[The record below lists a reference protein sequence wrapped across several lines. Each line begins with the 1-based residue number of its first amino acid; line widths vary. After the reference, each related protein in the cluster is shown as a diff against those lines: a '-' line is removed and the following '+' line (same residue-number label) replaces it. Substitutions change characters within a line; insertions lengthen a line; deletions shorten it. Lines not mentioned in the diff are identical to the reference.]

1 MVILVLN
8 CGSSS
13 IKYQVIDMEA
23 ASSKLLAKGIVERIG
38 LPEGDLTHKPV
49 GKEPFEL
56 HRPIPDHTTGIKLV
70 LDALTDPAHGV
81 IGSLDEVKAVGHR
94 VAHGGEFF
102 PESCIVTE
110 EVKSKIRSLF
120 EIAPLHNPA
129 NLEGVLS
136 IEKVLP
142 GVPQVTVFDTSFHM
156 TMPEVAYTYALPK
169 DVCDKYHVRKYGAH
183 GTSHRYEWMMAKEI
197 LGSRCHRLLSCHLGN
212 GASLAAIEDGVC
224 RDTTMGL
231 TPLDGL
237 MMGTRC
243 GSIDP
248 ATVCYL
254 QREGG
259 YSYQEVDDMMNKQSG
274 LLAISGISNDARDI
288 RTRASEGDE
297 RCLLAF
303 DMFAYKAMQQ
313 AGSMIAS
320 MAGVDTITFTAGI
333 GENDWSIR
341 KAFCDCFEWLGVRI
355 DNNKNREAVGNGPQV
370 ISAAGSAVTVMVI
383 PTDEEYMIAQDTE
396 TLAKSVIHSH

>member
-1 MVILVLN
+1 MGGAPSNAVLGQERLDLLDEDLLGLNLSRGVVAPRPVTVQVVEELPGEQIPSDLRQDVVEELAHGVVHLAIL
-8 CGSSS
+8 
-13 IKYQVIDMEA
+13 
-23 ASSKLLAKGIVERIG
+23 
-38 LPEGDLTHKPV
+38 
-49 GKEPFEL
+49 GKEPAR
-56 HRPIPDHTTGIKLV
+56 RPVQGGWHFDDSAV
-70 LDALTDPAHGV
+70 VD
-81 IGSLDEVKAVGHR
+81 DEVMAKILE
-94 VAHGGEFF
+94 VA
-102 PESCIVTE
+102 P
-110 EVKSKIRSLF
+110 L
-120 EIAPLHNPA
+120 APLHNYGEA
-129 NLEGVLS
+129 AA
-136 IEKVLP
+136 IEYCREKYPELP
-142 GVPQVTVFDTSFHM
+142 NVAVFDTSFHM

-370 ISAAGSAVTVMVI
+370 ISAAGSSVTVMVI
-383 PTDEEYMIAQDTE
+383 PTDEEYMIAHDVERLT
-396 TLAKSVIHSH
+396 KNN